1 MDILITL
8 LIYFVILAVVV
19 YYVIPLFPP
28 QTHMIARAVVG
39 VIALLICL
47 ALLTG
52 AGGLPVVR
60 WK

>member
-1 MDILITL
+1 MSILITL

-28 QTHMIARAVVG
+28 PTHTIARAIVG
-39 VIALLICL
+39 IIALLICIG
-47 ALLTG
+47 LLTG
-52 AGGLPVVR
+52 VAGLPVVT